1 MPDPEPITLTLKS
14 GALTERLRSK
24 PRYQE
29 YSARFV
35 TAGRIK
41 YADQSLSKTSITA
54 EALQEAAAKG
64 LFNEKAV
71 FIDHA
76 NWFTGPELAKLAGTT
91 LEAEYDQDE
100 TAIVGKIRL
109 NETESGQLAQVIIDD
124 VLTNDS
130 APDIGISIV
139 FWPRYEDPNDSSMIT
154 GIRYVE
160 SVDLVFSPA
169 AEGRILEALST
180 LNQPISEIINT
191 QHVGASLVDA
201 QGAMTPK
208 ETPTMTKKT
217 INTVEKPS
225 ASPKELPQE
234 VLAEQHSWLDAAR
247 QSAIRQMINSADL
260 PPMAKARLH
269 GMSFDSPDAVTVAIQ
284 AESEYLAGLAEN
296 NVIQIGNE
304 PPRQPEITGM
314 RTSLDRIKVAL
325 EAMLEGK
332 SPGGD
337 VAPLTGIREFYN
349 IMSGDYELTGMFQGD
364 RVYLANV
371 TSSTM
376 ANLVADALNK
386 RVMNEFI
393 QYPKWWLPIVLEEDF
408 ASLQQV
414 KWISL
419 GGVGELPTVS
429 EGAAYT
435 ELTWDDSQETSDFVK
450 KGGYLGITLE
460 TIDKDDIGRVRSA
473 PRALAQAAWLT
484 LSKAVSNIFTA
495 SSGVG
500 PTMSDSKALF
510 HADHSNLSTTA
521 LSLTQWNA
529 IRTAMRKQTEIHSGE
544 RLGVLAAPKYLLV
557 PPDLEKTALQILG
570 SELEYTYA
578 LANGTAAPVN
588 PNIEGNEVMSR
599 LASAR
604 ERVIVVDL
612 WTDTNNY
619 ACAAD
624 PRLYPTIG
632 LAYRY
637 GRSPEVFS
645 VASPTAGLMFTND
658 TMPVKVRYFYAVGPI
673 DYRGLYKGNVA

>member
-1 MPDPEPITLTLKS
+1 
-14 GALTERLRSK
+14 
-24 PRYQE
+24 
-29 YSARFV
+29 
-35 TAGRIK
+35 
-41 YADQSLSKTSITA
+41 
-54 EALQEAAAKG
+54 
-64 LFNEKAV
+64 
-71 FIDHA
+71 
-76 NWFTGPELAKLAGTT
+76 
-91 LEAEYDQDE
+91 
-100 TAIVGKIRL
+100 
-109 NETESGQLAQVIIDD
+109 
-124 VLTNDS
+124 
-130 APDIGISIV
+130 
-139 FWPRYEDPNDSSMIT
+139 
-154 GIRYVE
+154 
-160 SVDLVFSPA
+160 
-169 AEGRILEALST
+169 
-180 LNQPISEIINT
+180 
-191 QHVGASLVDA
+191 
-201 QGAMTPK
+201 
-208 ETPTMTKKT
+208 
-217 INTVEKPS
+217 
-225 ASPKELPQE
+225 
-234 VLAEQHSWLDAAR
+234 
-247 QSAIRQMINSADL
+247 MINSADL